1 MAQNFRETLAFTPGT
16 LRTPSLPICTLRAEV
31 TQRTKIIYSVRC
43 TPATAGLLSRHWLA
57 TDVWGGGEIIT
68 NCSNTTNLSA
78 R

>member
-1 MAQNFRETLAFTPGT
+1 M
-16 LRTPSLPICTLRAEV
+16 

-57 TDVWGGGEIIT
+57 TDVWGGGVEIIT